1 MSKTLPLPVAA
12 LDLVPHEGRMCMVD
26 QLTEFKPES
35 AVVTACLPVD
45 GLLVS
50 KADGV
55 LEPVLYAELVAQ
67 SYAAFRG
74 YELKSLGLQPRA
86 GYLVAIRQLDVLGEA
101 KAGDALRIAVRTVGV
116 LEGFAVIA
124 GEVRRGEELL
134 AKAKLK
140 VFIPEGEL
148 A

>member
-1 MSKTLPLPVAA
+1 MNKPLLLPADA
-12 LDLVPHEGRMCMVD
+12 SALVPHAGPMCMVD
-26 QLTEFKPES
+26 RVTSVEKDR

-50 KADGV
+50 QVDGF
-55 LEPVLYAELVAQ
+55 LEPVIFAELVAQ

-74 YELKSLGLQPRA
+74 YELQALGLQPRA
-86 GYLVAIRQLDVLGEA
+86 GYLVAIRQLDVFGLARAGER
-101 KAGDALRIAVRTVGV
+101 LSIAVITVGE

-124 GEVRRGEELL
+124 GEVRHGDELL

-140 VFIPEGEL
+140 VFIPEGDL
-148 A
+148 P